1 MEAVSDIEKKY
12 RLGGGFA
19 FMNAPFASHPND
31 LRHARETIEAMR
43 ADGLDR
49 NQMRALF
56 RAYIEKQDR
65 RLDARERQM
74 ERVEECLVSW
84 GV

>member
-1 MEAVSDIEKKY
+1 MEATDVEKKY

-31 LRHARETIEAMR
+31 ERRARESIEAMR
-43 ADGLDR
+43 ADGLDCD
-49 NQMRALF
+49 QMRALF
-56 RAYIEKQDR
+56 RDYIKKQDR

-74 ERVEECLVSW
+74 ARVEECLALW
-84 GV
+84 A

>member
-1 MEAVSDIEKKY
+1 MEEASDVEKKY

-31 LRHARETIEAMR
+31 ERRARESIEAMR
-43 ADGLDR
+43 ADGVDR
-49 NQMRALF
+49 DRMRALF

-65 RLDARERQM
+65 RPDARERQM
-74 ERVEECLVSW
+74 VRVEECLALW
-84 GV
+84 A

>member
-1 MEAVSDIEKKY
+1 MEEASDIEQKY

-31 LRHARETIEAMR
+31 ERRARESIEAMR
-43 ADGLDR
+43 ADGVDHD
-49 NQMRALF
+49 QMHAHF

-65 RLDARERQM
+65 RADARERQM
-74 ERVEECLVSW
+74 ARVEECLALW
-84 GV
+84 A